1 MKILVT
7 GANGQLGNEIRRL
20 VDSQRKDEF
29 VFTDVEELDI
39 CNKEKVEEFVIS
51 NKIDLIVNCAAYTA
65 VDRAENEKE
74 LAYRIN
80 RDALLYLSKAINKRD
95 GVLIHISTDFVFD
108 GSKSTPYK
116 EGDVEN
122 PLSVYGRSKFEGEK
136 VALNEAK
143 SVYIVRT
150 SWLYSTFGHNF
161 VKTIIRKAKEKKELK
176 VVFDQVGTPTYA
188 KDLASAILLL
198 IKNVEKNQQQIFH
211 FSNEGVTSWYDFA
224 KMICKIGKIEG
235 EILPIETKDYPTPA
249 RRPAY
254 SVLNKTK
261 IKEFLGINIPYWVDS
276 LEVCLKELNT

>member
-51 NKIDLIVNCAAYTA
+51 NRIDLIVNCAAYTA

-150 SWLYSTFGHNF
+150 SWLYSSFGNNF
-161 VKTIIRKAKEKKELK
+161 VKTIIKKAKEKKELK

-224 KMICKIGKIEG
+224 KMICKIGKIEC

>member
-20 VDSQRKDEF
+20 VGLQSKDEF
-29 VFTDVEELDI
+29 IFTDVEELDI

-65 VDRAENEKE
+65 VDKAENEKE

-95 GVLIHISTDFVFD
+95 GVLVHISTDFVFD

-150 SWLYSTFGHNF
+150 SWLYSTFGNNF

-188 KDLASAILLL
+188 KDLASEILLL
-198 IKNVEKNQQQIFH
+198 INKVEKNKKEIFH

-224 KMICKIGKIEG
+224 KMICKIGKIEC

>member
-122 PLSVYGRSKFEGEK
+122 PLSVYGKSKFEGEK
-136 VALNEAK
+136 IALGGAR
-143 SVYIVRT
+143 SVYIIRT
-150 SWLYSTFGHNF
+150 SWLYSSFGNNF
-161 VKTIIRKAKEKKELK
+161 VKTIIKKAKEKKELK

-198 IKNVEKNQQQIFH
+198 IKNVKKNQQQIFH

-224 KMICKIGKIEG
+224 KMICKIGKIEC